1 VHLAGQGTLLCD
13 LSLDTRHR
21 ASVRS
26 DLPAATEMGTFPANA
41 GHPRRL
47 IARNADKD
55 EEQGCFAKSLRMK
68 DEETAKGA
76 DGGDLKSLVAKYGK
90 VELSSFGT
98 SVFCDALGFTFL
110 LITTGRNPQV
120 ALLSHVTIQGLAYA
134 VVGAN

>member
-1 VHLAGQGTLLCD
+1 
-13 LSLDTRHR
+13 
-21 ASVRS
+21 
-26 DLPAATEMGTFPANA
+26 
-41 GHPRRL
+41 
-47 IARNADKD
+47 
-55 EEQGCFAKSLRMK
+55 MK

-90 VELSSFGT
+90 VEFSSFGT